1 MRRKRHLSSWHICWG
16 ATTPLMLHPQYA
28 KRSLQNKKNACKN
41 KKSQSPF
48 GIFSFYRQNKKAGE
62 RLPIQ
67 RSPEIFRKPKK
78 HPWFSSKNS
87 VETSWSPLT
96 PEHGFP
102 SLFISARP
110 KALPFCLPVF
120 GLFLSDAVRNFH

>member
-1 MRRKRHLSSWHICWG
+1 MPVRTKNLKAPLGFFLFTDKIKKRENGS
-16 ATTPLMLHPQYA
+16 QY
-28 KRSLQNKKNACKN
+28 SV
-41 KKSQSPF
+41 
-48 GIFSFYRQNKKAGE
+48 
-62 RLPIQ
+62 LPKFFANQ
-67 RSPEIFRKPKK
+67 KK

-120 GLFLSDAVRNFH
+120 GLFLSDTVRNFH